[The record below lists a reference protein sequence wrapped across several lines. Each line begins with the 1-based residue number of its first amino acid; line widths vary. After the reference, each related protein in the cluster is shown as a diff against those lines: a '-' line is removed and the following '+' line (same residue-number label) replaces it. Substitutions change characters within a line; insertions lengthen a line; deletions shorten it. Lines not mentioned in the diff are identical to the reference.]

1 MKTAQNVD
9 ENTKSDVQSTK
20 TAKIMD
26 GNLKIQFPSMKSA
39 KNVDENTTPKNHGR
53 QPEVRTRRAD
63 MSGDMIRLG
72 AL

>member
-1 MKTAQNVD
+1 M
-9 ENTKSDVQSTK
+9 K

-63 MSGDMIRLG
+63 MLGDMIHLG

>member
-1 MKTAQNVD
+1 M
-9 ENTKSDVQSTK
+9 K

-39 KNVDENTTPKNHGR
+39 KNVDENTNRRLIHENRQNHGR

-63 MSGDMIRLG
+63 MSGDMIHLG